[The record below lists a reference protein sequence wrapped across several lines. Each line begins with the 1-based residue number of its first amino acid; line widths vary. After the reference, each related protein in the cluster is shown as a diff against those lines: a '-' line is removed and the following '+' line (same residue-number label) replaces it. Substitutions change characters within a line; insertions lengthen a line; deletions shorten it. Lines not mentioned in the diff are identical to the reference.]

1 MRYYTGLIANNLF
14 FDVNTVDTQKAITI
28 TQIVV
33 GIALIISI
41 LLQNRGEGL
50 GSFFGGGGEVFRTK
64 RGLENVL
71 YYSTIGLAVILVA
84 LSIVNTSIS

>member
-14 FDVNTVDTQKAITI
+14 FDVNTADTQNALTI